1 MNLPLHPVIG
11 AWSSADA
18 DTWADSVR
26 RLAEGFQHEQT
37 SVRPGWPACGF
48 TRWSN
53 GPAWLQWPW
62 RINDRDQLD
71 FDGAIAG
78 MSTNM
83 VLVDDT
89 GIQSPA
95 PLRILV
101 MSGLAYLLPWQAH
114 VVDAMV
120 HLRRQAQ

>member
-11 AWSSADA
+11 AWSSANA

-26 RLAEGFQHEQT
+26 HLAEGFQHERT
-37 SVRPGWPACGF
+37 SVRPGWPAAGF

-62 RINDRDQLD
+62 RINHMDQLD
-71 FDGAIAG
+71 FDGTTAA
-78 MSTNM
+78 MATNM

-89 GIQSPA
+89 GIQSPPA
-95 PLRILV
+95 LRMFV
-101 MSGLAYLLPWQAH
+101 MSALAYLLPWQAH
-114 VVDAMV
+114 VVEAMV
-120 HLRRQAQ
+120 DLRHRAP